1 MWYYLTMTSYQEV
14 YDRYKR
20 QFAEWSSI
28 NLMNIGEKTMSAVSQ
43 KQWAVAR
50 LHDTKRELVKLNK
63 DKKKLKQEIVNKISE
78 NSPVNIDKKS
88 MDAIDNLPQL
98 EEMNET
104 IKDCEFVI
112 KYLEDVV
119 KMYQY
124 VNQDIKN
131 IIDVIRLEQE
141 K

>member
-1 MWYYLTMTSYQEV
+1 MNYQEV
-14 YDRYKR
+14 YERYKR

-63 DKKKLKQEIVNKISE
+63 DKKKLKQSIVDKIAE
-78 NSPVNIDKKS
+78 NSPVSIDKKS
-88 MDAIDNLPQL
+88 MEAIDNLPQL
-98 EEMNET
+98 EEMNEE

>member
-1 MWYYLTMTSYQEV
+1 MTSYQEV

-88 MDAIDNLPQL
+88 MEAIDNLPQL